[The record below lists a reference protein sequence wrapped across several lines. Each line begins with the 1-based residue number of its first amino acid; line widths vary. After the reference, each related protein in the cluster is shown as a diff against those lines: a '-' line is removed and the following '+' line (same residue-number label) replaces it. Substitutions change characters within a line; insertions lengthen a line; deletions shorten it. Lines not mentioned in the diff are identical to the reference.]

1 MVDELASLLEP
12 EEKNGDL
19 YIDPILDKK
28 QRWCWT
34 SVQRA
39 SGGAWF
45 VNFSSGS
52 VYRDYLDDGS
62 YVRAVRP

>member
-1 MVDELASLLEP
+1 MDELASLLEP

-19 YIDPILDKK
+19 YIDLILDKK

-34 SVQRA
+34 SDQRA
-39 SGGAWF
+39 SGGGWYVYFSDGF
-45 VNFSSGS
+45 V
-52 VYRDYLDDGS
+52 YWYYLDGVN